1 MEVVSL
7 FLAGVIFAQQNLR
20 LPPDY
25 LFPQSVGSPGE
36 VTFRH
41 GSHVDVKQPNCT
53 ACHSRLFRILEAG
66 MPAEG
71 GNISHERMQAGSQCG
86 ACHNGKSS
94 FRLQENCP
102 TCHRTE

>member
-1 MEVVSL
+1 M
-7 FLAGVIFAQQNLR
+7 
-20 LPPDY
+20 
-25 LFPQSVGSPGE
+25 
-36 VTFRH
+36 
-41 GSHVDVKQPNCT
+41 KQPNCT

-102 TCHRTE
+102 ICHRAE